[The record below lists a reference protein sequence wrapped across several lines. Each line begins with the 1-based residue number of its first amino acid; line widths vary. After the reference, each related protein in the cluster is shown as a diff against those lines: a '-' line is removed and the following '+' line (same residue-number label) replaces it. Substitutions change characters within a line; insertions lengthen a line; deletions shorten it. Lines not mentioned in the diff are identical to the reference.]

1 MSVVQITNR
10 SERGATMAARH
21 SFLTY
26 RETYGFPVTL
36 TGRQVVLQVGTVGVV
51 TMPEPV
57 GSVVQNLLQPAQL
70 AGPVFADPK
79 AGRWVF
85 LVDGVPGISPAQQVI
100 LGEVG
105 VRVPARAEEIAL
117 PLLSESGTGPG
128 DERRWLWPPGYELPQ
143 PGAFLAEVLG
153 AARRF
158 DLRER
163 VRALSW

>member
-1 MSVVQITNR
+1 
-10 SERGATMAARH
+10 MAARH

-105 VRVPARAEEIAL
+105 VPGRGARRGAAVRSARAGARAEL
-117 PLLSESGTGPG
+117 VSPVS
-128 DERRWLWPPGYELPQ
+128 RRGRRR
-143 PGAFLAEVLG
+143 
-153 AARRF
+153 ARRPWW
-158 DLRER
+158 R
-163 VRALSW
+163 